1 MLVCM
6 QNEATQHKIR
16 PGKAMEGKAR
26 QGEASLGREGRAK
39 VVKGLKY
46 KFDVL

>member
-1 MLVCM
+1 
-6 QNEATQHKIR
+6 
-16 PGKAMEGKAR
+16 MEGKAR

-39 VVKGLKY
+39 AKGHKN

>member
-1 MLVCM
+1 
-6 QNEATQHKIR
+6 
-16 PGKAMEGKAR
+16 MEGKAR